1 MASRSSR
8 IAQVTAH
15 LRAAAAWFLIGRD
28 GDEAVAMALVHPFRA
43 SGGTGDVIPG
53 TLFLNLI
60 YVLPDRWGQGIGGTM
75 LDAVIAEG
83 ARRGCHRIYL
93 WTHEHQN
100 ERASAVP
107 KPQICSD
114 GPHRARRRRHAGWR
128 VAV

>member
-1 MASRSSR
+1 
-8 IAQVTAH
+8 
-15 LRAAAAWFLIGRD
+15 
-28 GDEAVAMALVHPFRA
+28 MALAHPFRA

-100 ERASAVP
+100 ERAHQLYQSRRFAQTGRTAHDDAGTLVGEWLY
-107 KPQICSD
+107 D
-114 GPHRARRRRHAGWR
+114 GTAQL
-128 VAV
+128 